1 VRGARSRSPVRGA
14 RSRSPVRTASGR
26 ERPHASE
33 SEPAIIRSVHAR
45 FYAPDAREEGELVAL
60 PTEEAQHLTRVLRLG
75 RGAAVRVFNGRGA
88 EFEAI
93 VEDTT
98 KDEACVLLGARRT
111 SAPEPHVAV
120 TLAQAVLKGDKMDD
134 VVRDAVMMGAA
145 VVQPLV
151 TSRTEVSLPTLEKA
165 RKRERWERIAISSA
179 KQCGRAVVPQI
190 KEPLAFD
197 TFIPTVAPL
206 TLRSTVLM
214 FVEPGAASEAIPL
227 GALDSKPSAEAMI
240 VVGPEGGWTQE
251 EVAAGVA
258 ACRVVTLG
266 ERVLRADVMG
276 VVGLA
281 ALFTAWKEF

>member
-1 VRGARSRSPVRGA
+1 MVIVIHLDSQDEKLSRL
-14 RSRSPVRTASGR
+14 
-26 ERPHASE
+26 
-33 SEPAIIRSVHAR
+33 AIIRFVHAR

-60 PTEEAQHLTRVLRLG
+60 PADEAQHLTRVLRLA
-75 RGAAVRVFNGRGA
+75 RGAAVRVFNGRGD
-88 EFEAI
+88 EFEAT

-98 KDEACVLLGARRT
+98 KDEACVLLGGRRS
-111 SAPEPHVAV
+111 SAPEPVVAV
-120 TLAQAVLKGDKMDD
+120 TLVQAVLKGDKMDD

-145 VVQPLV
+145 ALQPLV
-151 TSRTEVSLPTLEKA
+151 TARTEVSLATLEKA

-190 KEPLAFD
+190 NEPLAFD
-197 TFIPTVAPL
+197 TFMPTVAPL
-206 TLRSTVLM
+206 TLRATVLM
-214 FVEPGAASEAIPL
+214 FVEPGAAPEAIPL

-240 VVGPEGGWTQE
+240 VVGPEGGWTRE
-251 EVAAGVA
+251 EVAAGIA

-266 ERVLRADVMG
+266 ERILRADVMG

>member
-1 VRGARSRSPVRGA
+1 M
-14 RSRSPVRTASGR
+14 
-26 ERPHASE
+26 
-33 SEPAIIRSVHAR
+33 HAR

-60 PTEEAQHLTRVLRLG
+60 PTDEAQHLTRVLRLG

-88 EFEAI
+88 EFDAT
-93 VEDTT
+93 VEETT

-111 SAPEPHVAV
+111 TAPEPRVAV
-120 TLAQAVLKGDKMDD
+120 TLAQSVLKGDKMDD

-151 TSRTEVSLPTLEKA
+151 TTRTEVSLSTLEKA

-179 KQCGRAVVPQI
+179 KQCGRAVVPEI
-190 KEPLAFD
+190 KEPLTFDAFM
-197 TFIPTVAPL
+197 PTVAPL
-206 TLRSTVLM
+206 TLRATVLM

-240 VVGPEGGWTQE
+240 IVGPEGGWTAE

-258 ACRVVTLG
+258 ACRVVTMG
-266 ERVLRADVMG
+266 ERTLRADVMG